1 MAWSSLYVICLCVS
15 VKLSLSHRPVCECD
29 FPCMSQACVLN
40 VNCGNVLTICLVS
53 FQVFIGIYTIEMI
66 LKIIAMH
73 PYGYFQISWNIFDS
87 ILVVLELTEILLA
100 DVEGLAVLITVPVS
114 RIQDQ
119 IFILL

>member
-1 MAWSSLYVICLCVS
+1 
-15 VKLSLSHRPVCECD
+15 
-29 FPCMSQACVLN
+29 
-40 VNCGNVLTICLVS
+40 
-53 FQVFIGIYTIEMI
+53 
-66 LKIIAMH
+66 MH